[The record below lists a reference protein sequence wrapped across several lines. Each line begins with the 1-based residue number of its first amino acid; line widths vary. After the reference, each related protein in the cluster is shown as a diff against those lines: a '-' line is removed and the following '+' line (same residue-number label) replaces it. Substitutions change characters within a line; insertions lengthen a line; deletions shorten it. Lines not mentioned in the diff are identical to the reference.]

1 MSRLVLLFCFLS
13 SVMFAQERSAH
24 ILLGMPIG
32 TLGEGGEGLKATP
45 GFAIGLGYW
54 FTNSKG
60 NAWSLGAA
68 FASFKRKN
76 ETDKETFEYLTLRV
90 MPFVWQLDKK
100 KQWYF
105 EGGIFGNYLLHQEF
119 QVGGSVV
126 NSTKLIQ
133 RTYLGPSCGFG
144 VRLGEEGRSRIL
156 LGIRD
161 EFGLLGFGKGSALKF
176 NTITLFAGLEI

>member
-1 MSRLVLLFCFLS
+1 
-13 SVMFAQERSAH
+13 
-24 ILLGMPIG
+24 MPIG

-68 FASFKRKN
+68 FGSFKRKN
-76 ETDKETFEYLTLRV
+76 ETQKETFEYLTLRG

-100 KQWYF
+100 KHWYF
-105 EGGIFGNYLLHQEF
+105 EAGIFGNYLLHQEF
-119 QVGGSVV
+119 QDNGSVM

-161 EFGLLGFGKGSALKF
+161 DFGLLGFGKGSPLKF

>member
-1 MSRLVLLFCFLS
+1 
-13 SVMFAQERSAH
+13 
-24 ILLGMPIG
+24 
-32 TLGEGGEGLKATP
+32 
-45 GFAIGLGYW
+45 
-54 FTNSKG
+54 
-60 NAWSLGAA
+60 
-68 FASFKRKN
+68 
-76 ETDKETFEYLTLRV
+76 

-126 NSTKLIQ
+126 NSTKLIG

-144 VRLGEEGRSRIL
+144 VRLGDEGRSRIL

-161 EFGLLGFGKGSALKF
+161 EFGILGFGKGSTLKF

>member
-1 MSRLVLLFCFLS
+1 MNRLVLLFLFFS
-13 SVMFAQERSAH
+13 TGMFAQERAAH
-24 ILLGMPIG
+24 IFLGMPIG
-32 TLGEGGEGLKATP
+32 MLGEGGEGLKAKP

-54 FTNSKG
+54 LTNSKG
-60 NAWSLGAA
+60 NAWSLGASYG
-68 FASFKRKN
+68 SFKRKN
-76 ETDKETFEYLTLRV
+76 ETQKETFEYLTLRV

-100 KQWYF
+100 KKWYF

-119 QVGGSVV
+119 QDGGAVV

-144 VRLGEEGRSRIL
+144 IRLGEEGRSRIL

-161 EFGLLGFGKGSALKF
+161 DFGILAFGKGSPLKF